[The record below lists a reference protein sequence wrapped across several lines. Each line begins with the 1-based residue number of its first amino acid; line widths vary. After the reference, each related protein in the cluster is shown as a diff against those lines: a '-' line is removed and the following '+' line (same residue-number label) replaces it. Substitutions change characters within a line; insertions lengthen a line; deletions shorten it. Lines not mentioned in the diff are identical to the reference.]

1 MAHNNI
7 SVFRSY
13 LTCLYTQ
20 NVLMWCLVLNRARTY
35 NDILYSVTCT
45 CMYTCTCRVLMVFYV
60 QAESPLTSQVFSEI
74 RYSMY
79 YNAVDLL
86 SVTSAL
92 ILNWYIF
99 LDMKII
105 IILLNFKLLKLA
117 VHCIVLQQWPYWC
130 SLHYSYEW
138 NIYNFCLQPAMLW
151 IFKIFWYYHYLYT
164 V

>member
-1 MAHNNI
+1 
-7 SVFRSY
+7 
-13 LTCLYTQ
+13 
-20 NVLMWCLVLNRARTY
+20 
-35 NDILYSVTCT
+35 
-45 CMYTCTCRVLMVFYV
+45 MYTCTCRVLMVFYV

-117 VHCIVLQQWPYWC
+117 VHCIVLQQWPY
-130 SLHYSYEW
+130 
-138 NIYNFCLQPAMLW
+138 
-151 IFKIFWYYHYLYT
+151 
-164 V
+164 